1 MFLRK
6 SHTLMLLYK
15 YSKIK
20 CVLII
25 CTVKDK
31 RVSSEIKLNN
41 IILLEGKQ
49 MQMHL
54 SSFTLDSYEIGKL
67 GLQKFDQFYQ
77 YVLATNFKDL

>member
-1 MFLRK
+1 
-6 SHTLMLLYK
+6 
-15 YSKIK
+15 
-20 CVLII
+20 
-25 CTVKDK
+25 
-31 RVSSEIKLNN
+31 
-41 IILLEGKQ
+41 